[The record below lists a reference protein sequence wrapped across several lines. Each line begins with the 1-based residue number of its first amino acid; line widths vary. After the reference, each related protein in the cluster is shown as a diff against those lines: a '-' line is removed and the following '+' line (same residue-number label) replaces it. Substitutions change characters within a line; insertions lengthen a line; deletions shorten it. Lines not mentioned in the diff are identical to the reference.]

1 MDIGRNLFKLLVFCL
16 LVVGSVGHAEGQDS
30 TRVVGVSNCTT
41 SGYLK
46 DMETVVLPTNGSV
59 ARAINLLHH
68 RINLKWS
75 LSGDFTIGLEERN
88 RLYTGRLNN
97 FSPQFNSFIAFDNG
111 MINLSGNL
119 IQNSLMIL
127 NVSVDRLWL
136 DYTHNNFQVTFGRQR
151 INWSQTFVWNPN
163 DIFNTYSY
171 FDFDYEEKPGSD
183 ALRLQYYTGS
193 SSKAELV
200 VKADRNRRITTAG
213 LYRFNRWQYDFQG
226 LFGMYEQEDF
236 VLGLG
241 WAGQIAKGGFKGEIT
256 RYIPIKTS
264 ADKKAVLLA
273 SVEYD
278 YTFRNS
284 LFLQVEGFYNSNA
297 STDTNLLLSTLVPGM
312 LNTRNP
318 FLSGWSFF
326 ENLARPITPL
336 IHISLASIYNPN
348 YQMLF
353 LIPAATFSLLE
364 NLDLSVVGQTF
375 NSIGSSWPDVNQN
388 SVFVRLKF
396 SF

>member
-1 MDIGRNLFKLLVFCL
+1 MSIRHITFQFLFFCL
-16 LVVGSVGHAEGQDS
+16 LVVGSADTAKGQDS
-30 TRVVGVSNCTT
+30 TSVVGVSNFTT
-41 SGYLK
+41 GGYIK
-46 DMETVVLPTNGSV
+46 DMETVVLPSNGSV
-59 ARAINLLHH
+59 ASAMNLLHH
-68 RINLKWS
+68 RLNLKWN
-75 LSGDFTIGLEERN
+75 LSRNFTIGFEERN
-88 RLYTGRLNN
+88 RLFTGRFNN
-97 FSPQFNSFIAFDNG
+97 FSPQYSSFVAYDNG

-119 IQNSLMIL
+119 MQNNSVLL

-136 DYTHNNFQVTFGRQR
+136 DYTSNNFQVTFGRQR

-163 DIFNTYSY
+163 DIFNAYSY

-193 SSKAELV
+193 SSKAEWV

-226 LFGMYEQEDF
+226 LAGMYEQEDF

-256 RYIPIKTS
+256 RYFPFRPS
-264 ADKKAVLLA
+264 VDRKAILLA

-284 LFLQVEGFYNSNA
+284 LFLQVEGFYNSNEN
-297 STDTNLLLSTLVPGM
+297 TDSNLILSAIVPGM
-312 LNTRNP
+312 LNARNP

-326 ENLARPITPL
+326 GNLAKPITPL
-336 IHISLASIYNPN
+336 IHISLATIYNPS
-348 YQMLF
+348 YRMLF
-353 LIPAATFSLLE
+353 MVPNATFSLLE
-364 NLDLSVVGQTF
+364 NFDLSVVGQSF
-375 NSIGSSWPDVNQN
+375 YSIGSGLPNANQN